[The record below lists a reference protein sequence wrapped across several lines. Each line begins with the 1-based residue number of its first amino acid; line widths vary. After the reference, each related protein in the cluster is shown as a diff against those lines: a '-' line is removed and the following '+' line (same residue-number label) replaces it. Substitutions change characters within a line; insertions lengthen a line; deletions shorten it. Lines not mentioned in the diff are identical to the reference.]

1 MLLRG
6 HLAELLAGSFRQYEE
21 AYPQLQEA
29 QTILLGLSAD
39 NGTLTDKEKENYM
52 RHYWLLAGDCLQMLG
67 REAEATK
74 SDNDLWTRTGTLTL
88 QHEKSAAMRHV
99 VGSLQEW
106 EKQKGLEDGADT
118 VLPAVEVDKIIDFA
132 GGQILHLLQNAA
144 EREAEPF
151 YKRDNGAQ
159 AMIVHVAR
167 RLLATGLIQDQ
178 NKIGYLAAVIRYFQA
193 DLEENLAIGQGLRE
207 CLDLLPLLESYYKCE
222 GSTVM
227 MVLEIHLFSKCL

>member
-1 MLLRG
+1 M
-6 HLAELLAGSFRQYEE
+6 
-21 AYPQLQEA
+21 
-29 QTILLGLSAD
+29 
-39 NGTLTDKEKENYM
+39 
-52 RHYWLLAGDCLQMLG
+52 
-67 REAEATK
+67 
-74 SDNDLWTRTGTLTL
+74 
-88 QHEKSAAMRHV
+88 
-99 VGSLQEW
+99 
-106 EKQKGLEDGADT
+106 
-118 VLPAVEVDKIIDFA
+118 PAVEVDKIINFA

-144 EREAEPF
+144 EREAKPF
-151 YKRDNGAQ
+151 YKPPSDRDNGAQ